1 MISTWI
7 ALRKAGLLGI
17 NERNLRL
24 VNDLNPRRLMRL
36 VNDKT
41 ETKRLAIEADI
52 PTPELYGL
60 IRNPLDM
67 RNLEKLLGR
76 YQAGDKVEIVGF
88 RRDELMTFSL
98 TLAAGGE
105 DTAYLQIEDES
116 QLKGWLS

>member
-1 MISTWI
+1 MIGTWV

-41 ETKRLAIEADI
+41 ETKRLAIEANI

-67 RNLEKLLGR
+67 RNLDKLLDKPDGCVIKPANGSQGNGIQVILGPMRGGWRRSPGGGTGGGR
-76 YQAGDKVEIVGF
+76 
-88 RRDELMTFSL
+88 
-98 TLAAGGE
+98 
-105 DTAYLQIEDES
+105 
-116 QLKGWLS
+116 